1 MRCGSDLLFQR
12 GTDVSEPGLS
22 TPPAASLTKAL
33 AALVIVL
40 MLVAIVYATWI
51 AILNWSHIGV

>member
-1 MRCGSDLLFQR
+1 
-12 GTDVSEPGLS
+12 VSEPGIS